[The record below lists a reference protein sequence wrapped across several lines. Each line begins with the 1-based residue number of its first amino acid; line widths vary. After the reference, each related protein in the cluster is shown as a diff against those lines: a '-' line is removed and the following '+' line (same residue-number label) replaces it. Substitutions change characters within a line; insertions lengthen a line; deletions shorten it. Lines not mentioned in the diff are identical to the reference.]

1 MKLLVI
7 VCVVFINEA
16 LCQTTNENDS
26 ILAQVAN
33 LVCNGVT
40 GPTNGN
46 KRTFGTAVIEKKGPK
61 GKLTFNTIFI
71 GIFLS
76 LKNCFCS
83 NLH

>member
-1 MKLLVI
+1 MKLLII
-7 VCVVFINEA
+7 VCVVFIYEA

-40 GPTNGN
+40 GPTNGI
-46 KRTFGTAVIEKKGPK
+46 KGPFSTAGIGKKGPK
-61 GKLTFNTIFI
+61 GNLTFNTFFI
-71 GIFLS
+71 GTFLS
-76 LKNCFCS
+76 LKNCFYS